1 MILSLRAV
9 ARLAAVAAAVGV
21 VHTACADRTPKV
33 EVTTAL
39 ITRGPIVHRVVAAGM
54 RFLGPSGA
62 TMRQLGD
69 KIAAREI
76 ARSVGVPVL
85 SGSAKPIHKPEDA
98 YRQAE
103 RDGYHA
109 VVPLGTLD
117 LGVDG
122 GKSAVD
128 IPVVGPCEASL
139 HVASLLGERFGLIT
153 YRHSGIP
160 LIRSLVRH
168 YGMDPWV
175 AGFRAVGFN
184 LSDLAAHHDEVVENF
199 VAEARSLIENDGA
212 DVIIPM
218 GISQCPVHIK
228 PDWLSQELG
237 VPVVEG
243 IGAPIR
249 VAAMLAGLGLKVS
262 RVRWRK
268 CPIESPK

>member
-1 MILSLRAV
+1 MIRVAFIMGDYPAEEYKRRADVALSYSSQEVEVGILSVPATAYYGLSPAEIE
-9 ARLAAVAAAVGV
+9 LAAP
-21 VHTACADRTPKV
+21 CFI
-33 EVTTAL
+33 E
-39 ITRGPIVHRVVAAGM
+39 
-54 RFLGPSGA
+54 
-62 TMRQLGD
+62 
-69 KIAAREI
+69 
-76 ARSVGVPVL
+76 
-85 SGSAKPIHKPEDA
+85 A

-268 CPIESPK
+268 CPIESPKQFSLKKSFFSRSSQQPVV